1 MDTHCTAGTLL
12 IYNDVSRH
20 TQVITIVKFGQSTLT
35 VTSSE
40 DQFTSHHKQL
50 LVIKVVVSNL
60 YFGY

>member
-40 DQFTSHHKQL
+40 DQFTSHHKQ
-50 LVIKVVVSNL
+50 
-60 YFGY
+60 